1 MKNKQL
7 LVLFLAVLLYSP
19 SVKASTQTFEEGAAI
34 TSPPASNAMFDV
46 NTSAAQVGAE
56 IQITSDEIDSLLDN
70 NANQAAAPEETA
82 APTQMTEHTVQ
93 QGESLWRI
101 AQRLLGDGNRY
112 REIVEANKDK
122 YPSLLKNP
130 DLIHSGWVLKVP
142 ITTGGNSEAVAGA
155 PATTTEPAQ
164 QGTTPAIDNSQ
175 GTPASAATVAQIPQW
190 SVQERIKRLQKALD
204 SANLKLLAQSNRIA
218 DLNPATIRYLIDNKY
233 MTEEE
238 WMGMNP
244 PDGYT
249 YRLDRLGKV
258 ELVGADNKPLTN
270 EQIAALGNASSA
282 AQSGTT
288 AAAPAN
294 NNRQPTDAELA
305 AADAKAKQEA
315 ADKLKKEAAEK
326 AAREKADK
334 DKSAKEKAEAEKI
347 AAEKAAKEKAE
358 AEKIAAEKAAKE
370 KAEAD
375 KAAKEAE
382 EKAKT
387 KYQQII
393 KGLGMPDL
401 ADNRRGY
408 YDAMNKGYKVVAKG
422 VFSSNSF
429 AKFCD
434 PINFPMYDIYM
445 LQRDLR
451 SSQEHY
457 EKMVDQNRTG
467 RFLGIFGD
475 TIESAG
481 KKVEAS
487 KARLEKAWT
496 ELKKSLDEAKTK
508 ATELENKIK
517 TDKARV
523 EAINKELNGLDKYD
537 SANAAQVQR
546 LNKEAKKIND
556 DISDAQK
563 KVNDYG
569 VLKSMFKL

>member
-56 IQITSDEIDSLLDN
+56 IQITSDEIDSLLN
-70 NANQAAAPEETA
+70 NTATQAAAPAEPA
-82 APTQMTEHTVQ
+82 APAQTTEHTVQ

-112 REIVEANKDK
+112 REIVEANKDQ

-130 DLIHSGWVLKVP
+130 DLIHSGWVLKIPV
-142 ITTGGNSEAVAGA
+142 TTGGNAEAVAGGASA
-155 PATTTEPAQ
+155 PSEPAAS
-164 QGTTPAIDNSQ
+164 GTAAVADNTQ
-175 GTPASAATVAQIPQW
+175 GTPASAATVTQVPQW
-190 SVQERIKRLQKALD
+190 SVQERIRRLQNALD
-204 SANLKLLAQSNRIA
+204 SANRRLLAQRRRIA
-218 DLNPATIRYLIDNKY
+218 DLNPETIRYLIDNKY

-258 ELVGADNKPLTN
+258 ELVGADNRPLTN
-270 EQIAALGNASSA
+270 EQIAALGNAA
-282 AQSGTT
+282 AAPQSGTAAGTT

-294 NNRQPTDAELA
+294 NGQQTEAELA

-326 AAREKADK
+326 AAKEKADK
-334 DKSAKEKAEAEKI
+334 DKS
-347 AAEKAAKEKAE
+347 AKEKAE

-393 KGLGMPDL
+393 RGLGMPDL

-408 YDAMNKGYKVVAKG
+408 YDAMNKGYKVVARG

-434 PINFPMYDIYM
+434 PINFPMFDIYM

-487 KARLEKAWT
+487 KARLERAWT

-523 EAINKELNGLDKYD
+523 EAINKELSGLDKYD

-556 DISDAQK
+556 DIADAQK

>member
-1 MKNKQL
+1 MKRKQL
-7 LVLFLAVLLYSP
+7 LILLLAALLYNP
-19 SVKASTQTFEEGAAI
+19 SVKASTQTFEEGATI

-56 IQITSDEIDSLLDN
+56 IQATSNEIDSLLDN
-70 NANQAAAPEETA
+70 STTQAAAPAEAA
-82 APTQMTEHTVQ
+82 APVQIVEHTVQ

-112 REIVEANKDK
+112 REIVEANKDQ

-142 ITTGGNSEAVAGA
+142 VTTSGTAEAIAGTDAA
-155 PATTTEPAQ
+155 PSQPAAT
-164 QGTTPAIDNSQ
+164 GTPAVIDSSQ
-175 GTPASAATVAQIPQW
+175 GTPASAATVAQVPQW
-190 SVQERIKRLQKALD
+190 SPQERIRRLQGTLD
-204 SANLKLLAQSNRIA
+204 SANRRLLAQRKRIA
-218 DLNPATIRYLIDNKY
+218 DLNPETIRYLIDNRF

-238 WMGMNP
+238 WIGMNP

-258 ELVGADNKPLTN
+258 ELVGSDNRPLTN
-270 EQIAALGNASSA
+270 EQIAQLGSAGAA

-288 AAAPAN
+288 NAAAATTTSVPAL
-294 NNRQPTDAELA
+294 TDAEIA
-305 AADAKAKQEA
+305 AADSQAKQEA
-315 ADKLKKEAAEK
+315 ADRLKREAAE
-326 AAREKADK
+326 R
-334 DKSAKEKAEAEKI
+334 
-347 AAEKAAKEKAE
+347 AAKEKAE
-358 AEKIAAEKAAKE
+358 AERIAAERAAQERTETEAAVKAA
-370 KAEAD
+370 
-375 KAAKEAE
+375 E
-382 EKAKT
+382 ELANT

-393 KGLGMPDL
+393 RAFGMPDL

-408 YDAMNKGYKVVAKG
+408 YDAMNKGYKVIARG
-422 VFSSNSF
+422 AFSSNSF

-451 SSQEHY
+451 SSQQHY

-481 KKVEAS
+481 RKVEAS
-487 KARLEKAWT
+487 KARLERAWT

-508 ATELENKIK
+508 AAELDNQIK
-517 TDKARV
+517 TDRARIA
-523 EAINKELNGLDKYD
+523 EINAELSGLDRYD
-537 SANAAQVQR
+537 SVNAAQVQR
-546 LNKEAKKIND
+546 LNREVKKLND

-563 KVNDYG
+563 KVDDFG
-569 VLKSMFKL
+569 ALKSMFNL